1 VGPFARD
8 ASLLFS
14 CCFRNALGGR
24 AKLAPSVATAGDRRG
39 FSFLIRRKSHAAA
52 LLGRGSAHRLQIFR
66 SSPFF
71 KMFFFLGFFSAL
83 VVFFDFSASIAPLYF
98 FWESAVRNI
107 EQ

>member
-1 VGPFARD
+1 MGPFARD

-24 AKLAPSVATAGDRRG
+24 AKFAPSVATAGDRRG

-52 LLGRGSAHRLQIFR
+52 LLGPGSAHRLRIFR

-71 KMFFFLGFFSAL
+71 KNRMFFFSWVSFP
-83 VVFFDFSASIAPLYF
+83 VFDT
-98 FWESAVRNI
+98 
-107 EQ
+107 